1 MLFTEAWQKRFESM
15 REFILED
22 EKRFSDEL
30 KRPKDS
36 ACQLSQ
42 PFGVSG
48 TFTKLA
54 ID

>member
-1 MLFTEAWQKRFESM
+1 MACQKYIESK
-15 REFILED
+15 RELILEEQTRFTD
-22 EKRFSDEL
+22 EIKRQN
-30 KRPKDS
+30 DS
-36 ACQLSQ
+36 VDNLSQ